1 MTRAS
6 VIFAIMAVALA
17 CTTQWIAAQ
26 QQQSTTPTAQ
36 QVNAANSNSAPAPVS
51 AQNLAPSRPAMPPS
65 ATQDRIEGEKRFRSN
80 CSRCHQT
87 PHKFSPRA
95 MATIVRHMR
104 VRATLTDEDARLI
117 LKYMSQ

>member
-1 MTRAS
+1 MIRAS
-6 VIFAIMAVALA
+6 VIFALLAIALA
-17 CTTQWIAAQ
+17 CATQWIAAQ
-26 QQQSTTPTAQ
+26 QQQSGVPPAQ
-36 QVNAANSNSAPAPVS
+36 QASAANSNTAPE
-51 AQNLAPSRPAMPPS
+51 SRPVTTS
-65 ATQDRIEGEKRFRSN
+65 ATQDRIEGEKRFRAN

>member
-1 MTRAS
+1 MIRAS
-6 VIFAIMAVALA
+6 VIFAFLAVALA

-26 QQQSTTPTAQ
+26 QQQSAAPTAQ
-36 QVNAANSNSAPAPVS
+36 QAKAANSNTAPAPHTVTAS
-51 AQNLAPSRPAMPPS
+51 Q
-65 ATQDRIEGEKRFRSN
+65 TQDRIEGEKRFRAN